1 MEIERGPQQPQIPEV
16 LTKKWGYLVV
26 DPYSE
31 NVHMPPGGSPEDLR
45 ERLSFYSAF
54 TINTAYEMWR
64 RGQIDKIVLFG
75 DASFGSAKKPNGQDF
90 KSTGQLEKEFL
101 MRDHGEGRPPVPA
114 ADIIL
119 FDVPDDPDMNQ
130 TATQVRKLARKGI
143 GTIDPVLYLSWDY
156 HIPRIEN
163 HAKGFGVNV
172 KMVGAEKMWEELN
185 PGFDMDKL
193 MLALDTKGMYGKEK
207 PRELLSRFFNKD
219 FPWTML
225 KGPEDGAV
233 VDIEKTGERIPG
245 QPREVRHVIVPGKQK
260 LVKATGSK

>member
-1 MEIERGPQQPQIPEV
+1 MEIERAPQQPQIPEV

-31 NVHMPPGGSPEDLR
+31 NVHVPPGSSAEDLR

-101 MRDHGEGRPPVPA
+101 MRDHGEGRPAVPGD
-114 ADIIL
+114 DIIL
-119 FDVPDDPDMNQ
+119 FDDPNMNQ
-130 TATQVRKLARKGI
+130 TATQLRRLQQAGI
-143 GTIDPVLYLSWDY
+143 GKTDPALYLSWDY

-172 KMVGAEKMWEELN
+172 KMVGAEAMWEEIN

-193 MLALDTKGMYGKEK
+193 MLALDTKAMYGKEK
-207 PRELLSRFFNKD
+207 PREILSRFFNKD

-233 VDIEKTGERIPG
+233 VDIEKLGERVVG
-245 QPREVRHVIVPGKQK
+245 QPREIRHIIVPGKQK
-260 LVKATGSK
+260 LTEASASK